1 MTKAPPPPTG
11 SAKIYMTPQL
21 AKRRDGLAP
30 FQLGDNHLSIVNSK
44 HGTGHAAM
52 TKSYQTN
59 TRFLNSKV
67 KDLDND
73 GEELKFITDSI
84 HSFLRGIVDE
94 KKKSTDLISLK
105 FQPKGCCWTMEL
117 NPSVGAPNYMIQV
130 VCLAKDGGN
139 STTTFVVDTCLVGKD
154 SKSVA
159 STSLPGFREAKAT
172 YEMTA
177 LTVRKAVVKCEFPTF
192 PEGCRGRAFR
202 EIYQLNARVCSHLWS
217 SLMCSF

>member
-1 MTKAPPPPTG
+1 
-11 SAKIYMTPQL
+11 MTPQL
-21 AKRRDGLAP
+21 AKRRDHLAP
-30 FQLGDNHLSIVNSK
+30 FQLDDNHLSKVNSK
-44 HGTGHAAM
+44 TGTGHAAM

-59 TRFLNSKV
+59 SRFLNAKV
-67 KDLDND
+67 KDEEDE
-73 GEELKFITDSI
+73 GVELKYITDSI
-84 HSFLRGIVDE
+84 QSFLHGVVDS

-117 NPSVGAPNYMIQV
+117 NPSVGAPDYMIQV

-139 STTTFVVDTCLVGKD
+139 GTTTFVVDTCLVGKS

-172 YEMTA
+172 FEMTA
-177 LTVRKAVVKCEFPTF
+177 LTVRKAVVKCEFPSF

-202 EIYQLNARVCSHLWS
+202 EIYQLNARVGCWLCCFVQEKFFHLMDKILVHLS
-217 SLMCSF
+217 